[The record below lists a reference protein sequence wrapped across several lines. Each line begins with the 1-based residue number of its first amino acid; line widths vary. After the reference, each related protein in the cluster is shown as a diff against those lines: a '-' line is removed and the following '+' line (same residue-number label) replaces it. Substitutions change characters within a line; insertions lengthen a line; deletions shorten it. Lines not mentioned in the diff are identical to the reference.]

1 MAKEPLKSSHRN
13 EMRLNIIDT
22 AIKAFHTHGVKSV
35 TMDDIAHSL
44 TMSKRTLYQIFS
56 DKEELLM
63 ACLQQKEEENVKTDM
78 ELLERYENV
87 LDFLLHIF
95 ENRMREFEVITPN
108 FFTELGKYPKVT
120 TYFSKRNR
128 AHEDEAVE
136 FLNKGIEQ
144 GYFRPDVNFV
154 IIYRQL
160 TLGLKLS
167 MNSRELTQF
176 SQRELFINTVIPYIR
191 GCATLK
197 GIEIIDRFID
207 KYRSAEERD
216 AD

>member
-1 MAKEPLKSSHRN
+1 
-13 EMRLNIIDT
+13 
-22 AIKAFHTHGVKSV
+22 
-35 TMDDIAHSL
+35 
-44 TMSKRTLYQIFS
+44 
-56 DKEELLM
+56 
-63 ACLQQKEEENVKTDM
+63 M
-78 ELLERYENV
+78 ELLERYDNV

-176 SQRELFINTVIPYIR
+176 FATRTVHQHGDSVYTR
-191 GCATLK
+191 MCHTEGH
-197 GIEIIDRFID
+197 RN
-207 KYRSAEERD
+207 YRPLYR
-216 AD
+216 